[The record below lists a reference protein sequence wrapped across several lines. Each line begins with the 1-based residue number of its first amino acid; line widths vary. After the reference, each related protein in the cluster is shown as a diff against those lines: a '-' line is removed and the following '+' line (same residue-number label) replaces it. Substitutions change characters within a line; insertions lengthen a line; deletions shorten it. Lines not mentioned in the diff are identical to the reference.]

1 MSAYLKTL
9 GMHVYLA
16 TTEKSYLDN
25 NKHIE
30 ANAQA
35 LEALR
40 HTLSKDYLSII
51 SHCDSAFAV
60 WNTLT
65 SPELQTTNFVKKESS
80 EDESDEAC
88 YMVQGNDS
96 LEVHSE
102 TQLDDCASSSVNDV
116 MDADALN
123 EELSLVCENLL
134 EKY

>member
-1 MSAYLKTL
+1 MSMYLKTL

-16 TTEKSYLDN
+16 TTKKTYFGN
-25 NKHIE
+25 AKYIE

-35 LEALR
+35 LDALK
-40 HTLSKDYLSII
+40 HSLSKKYLSMF

-65 SPELQTTNFVKKESS
+65 SPKLQTTNYVEKEPLV
-80 EDESDEAC
+80 DESDETC

-102 TQLDDCASSSVNDV
+102 THLHDSASSSGDDNI
-116 MDADALN
+116 DAYALN
-123 EELSLVCENLL
+123 EELSLFVKTC
-134 EKY
+134 